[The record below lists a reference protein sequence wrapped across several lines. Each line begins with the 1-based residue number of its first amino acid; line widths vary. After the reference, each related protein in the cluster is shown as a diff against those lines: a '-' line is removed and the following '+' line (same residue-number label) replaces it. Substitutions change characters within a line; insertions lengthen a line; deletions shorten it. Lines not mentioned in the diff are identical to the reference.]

1 MRRQGSAGARRAD
14 SGSLRL
20 ARAPQS
26 TSAITD
32 PEQERDPRRELDMPP
47 MALEICEGVSRR
59 DDMRSVLA
67 AMTAALGL
75 ALLAGAM
82 PAIALE
88 RGATEDGWPY
98 LAGGFG
104 IEERDQ
110 LEQARRE
117 YRLRVTTAARGSGAY
132 LSGVRLRIADASGR
146 SVFDREIAGPWL
158 LIDVAPGRY
167 SLRATLKGETVEQQV
182 TLGATDRREIYFY
195 FPVAAEVPPWDERLL
210 R

>member
-1 MRRQGSAGARRAD
+1 
-14 SGSLRL
+14 
-20 ARAPQS
+20 
-26 TSAITD
+26 
-32 PEQERDPRRELDMPP
+32 
-47 MALEICEGVSRR
+47 
-59 DDMRSVLA
+59 MRSVLA
-67 AMTAALGL
+67 ATTVALGL
-75 ALLAGAM
+75 ALLTGAP

-88 RGATEDGWPY
+88 RGVTADGWPY

-104 IEERDQ
+104 IEERDE
-110 LEQARRE
+110 LEQARRD

-132 LSGVRLRIADASGR
+132 VSLVRLRITDASGR
-146 SVFDREIAGPWL
+146 TVFDREIDGPWL

-195 FPVAAEVPPWDERLL
+195 FTVAADVPPWDERLL